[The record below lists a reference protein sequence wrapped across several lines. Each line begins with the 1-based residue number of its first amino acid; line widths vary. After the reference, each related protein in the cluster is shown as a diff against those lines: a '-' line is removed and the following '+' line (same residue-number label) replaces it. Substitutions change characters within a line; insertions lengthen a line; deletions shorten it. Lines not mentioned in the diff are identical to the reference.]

1 MRPPDPARP
10 RPWVAR
16 ARSFVAIGFEHS
28 VANLFILPLGLLAHA
43 DLSLY
48 EVVVKNLIPVTIG
61 NAVAGALVV
70 GAGYSYAFGKLGM

>member
-1 MRPPDPARP
+1 M
-10 RPWVAR
+10 VAR